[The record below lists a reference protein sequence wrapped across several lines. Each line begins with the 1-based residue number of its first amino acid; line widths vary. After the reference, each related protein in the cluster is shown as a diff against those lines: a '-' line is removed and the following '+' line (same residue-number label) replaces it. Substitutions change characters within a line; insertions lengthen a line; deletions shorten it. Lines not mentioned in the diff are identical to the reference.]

1 MTILDLKLNFDELP
15 ITIQK
20 QLAEYAD
27 FLLSKYKKNNKKSD
41 IKFSWEGGISELNK
55 NFDAVSL
62 QHKINE
68 MR

>member
-1 MTILDLKLNFDELP
+1 MTTLDLKLNFEELP
-15 ITIQK
+15 LTIQK
-20 QLAEYAD
+20 QLADYAD
-27 FLLSKYKKNNKKSD
+27 FLLSKYKKNKKKPD

-55 NFDAVSL
+55 DFDAVSL